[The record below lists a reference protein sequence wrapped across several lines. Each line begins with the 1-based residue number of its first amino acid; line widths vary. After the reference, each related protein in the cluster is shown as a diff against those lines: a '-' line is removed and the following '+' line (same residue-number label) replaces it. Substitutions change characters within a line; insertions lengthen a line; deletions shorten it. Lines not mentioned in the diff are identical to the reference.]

1 MSPIAIVSI
10 ILLLVFAGFLAAS
23 ESALTSI
30 SRVVIDELEG
40 KRGGALL
47 RKYSAQ
53 PARYLNVILLVRKLC
68 EFTATV
74 LLAVI
79 LLRNYPSAQAM
90 ALTVAIM
97 VVLSYVVVGVGP
109 RTLGKQQ
116 PHKYARYGIIV
127 AYGMA
132 FLLGPVTK
140 ILISVGNAL
149 TPGKGFRS
157 GPFTSEAEL
166 RDLVDQAHERGLVES
181 DEHEMIHSVFELGDT
196 LVRELMVPRTD
207 MVWVEKDKSLRQGL
221 SLALRSGYSRIPV
234 IGDSID
240 NIVGIVY
247 VKDLAKRA
255 LDHHESE
262 QSETIEQHMR
272 PANFVPEIKMADDLL
287 KEMQKNQIH
296 LAIVVDEYGGTA
308 GIITIEDII
317 EEIVGEIEDEF
328 DDAEIQYTKQAE
340 NAFLFEGRTSLN
352 DLLKI
357 IGEEYEPMIEEA
369 RGVPLSASCVV
380 HRGEMLEIL
389 QSARDFL
396 PVDFLTAE
404 SILNERDQIIDEGRS
419 SAEAMIATTREDVSR
434 MIEQTS
440 IVQAARDEAQR
451 ILVDARAV
459 AEEERHEVEA
469 YIDARLATL
478 EVILNKTLDAV
489 ARGRERLEG
498 AGDNDVLS
506 QLNSDR

>member
-1 MSPIAIVSI
+1 MSPAAIVSI
-10 ILLLVFAGFLAAS
+10 IALLAFAGFLAAS

-30 SRVVIDELEG
+30 SRIVVEELEG

-68 EFTATV
+68 ELTATV
-74 LLAVI
+74 LLASI
-79 LLRNYPSAQAM
+79 LLRNYSSAQAM

-127 AYGMA
+127 AYGLA

-140 ILISVGNAL
+140 LLITVGNAI

-207 MVWVEKDKSLRQGL
+207 MVWIERDKTLRQGL
-221 SLALRSGYSRIPV
+221 SLALRSGFSRIPV
-234 IGDSID
+234 VGTGPD
-240 NIVGIVY
+240 NIIGIVY

-255 LDHHESE
+255 LDHHEAE
-262 QSETIEQHMR
+262 QTENIEQHMR
-272 PANFVPEIKMADDLL
+272 PANFIPEIKMADELL
-287 KEMQKNQIH
+287 KEMQRDQIH
-296 LAIVVDEYGGTA
+296 LAVVVDEYGGTA

-328 DDAEIQYTKQAE
+328 DDGEDNFTWLSADKARA
-340 NAFLFEGRTSLN
+340 NATLHIE
-352 DLLKI
+352 DLADELKI
-357 IGEEYEPMIEEA
+357 
-369 RGVPLSASCVV
+369 
-380 HRGEMLEIL
+380 EINE
-389 QSARDFL
+389 SDF
-396 PVDFLTAE
+396 
-404 SILNERDQIIDEGRS
+404 
-419 SAEAMIATTREDVSR
+419 EDVDTIGGLMAQKLGRVPIAGST
-434 MIEQTS
+434 ISLEGWSITS
-440 IVQAARDEAQR
+440 ERPLGRRRR
-451 ILVDARAV
+451 ISSVL
-459 AEEERHEVEA
+459 
-469 YIDARLATL
+469 I
-478 EVILNKTLDAV
+478 
-489 ARGRERLEG
+489 ERLEKEIE
-498 AGDNDVLS
+498 DHE
-506 QLNSDR
+506 

>member
-1 MSPIAIVSI
+1 MSPVAIVSI
-10 ILLLVFAGFLAAS
+10 IALLAFAGFLAAS

-30 SRVVIDELEG
+30 SRIVVEELEG

-68 EFTATV
+68 ELTATV
-74 LLAVI
+74 LLASI
-79 LLRNYPSAQAM
+79 LLRNYSSAQAM

-127 AYGMA
+127 AYGLA

-140 ILISVGNAL
+140 LLITVGNAI

-207 MVWVEKDKSLRQGL
+207 MVWIERDKTLRQGL
-221 SLALRSGYSRIPV
+221 SLALRSGFSRIPV
-234 IGDSID
+234 VGTGPD
-240 NIVGIVY
+240 NIIGIVY

-255 LDHHESE
+255 LDHHEAE
-262 QSETIEQHMR
+262 QTESIEQHMR
-272 PANFVPEIKMADDLL
+272 PANFIPEIKMADELL
-287 KEMQKNQIH
+287 KEMQRDQIH
-296 LAIVVDEYGGTA
+296 LAVVVDEYGGTA

-328 DDAEIQYTKQAE
+328 DDGEDNFTWLSADKARA
-340 NAFLFEGRTSLN
+340 NATLHIE
-352 DLLKI
+352 DLADELKI
-357 IGEEYEPMIEEA
+357 
-369 RGVPLSASCVV
+369 
-380 HRGEMLEIL
+380 EINE
-389 QSARDFL
+389 SDF
-396 PVDFLTAE
+396 
-404 SILNERDQIIDEGRS
+404 
-419 SAEAMIATTREDVSR
+419 EDVDTIGGLMAQKLGRVPIAGST
-434 MIEQTS
+434 ISLAGWSITS
-440 IVQAARDEAQR
+440 ERPLGRRRR
-451 ILVDARAV
+451 ISSVL
-459 AEEERHEVEA
+459 
-469 YIDARLATL
+469 I
-478 EVILNKTLDAV
+478 
-489 ARGRERLEG
+489 ERLEKEIE
-498 AGDNDVLS
+498 DHE
-506 QLNSDR
+506 

>member
-1 MSPIAIVSI
+1 MSPLAIISI
-10 ILLLVFAGFLAAS
+10 IALLAFAGFLAAS

-30 SRVVIDELEG
+30 SRIVVEELEG

-47 RKYSAQ
+47 RKYSLQ

-79 LLRNYPSAQAM
+79 LLRNYSSAQAM

-127 AYGMA
+127 AYALA

-140 ILISVGNAL
+140 LLIAVGNAL

-207 MVWVEKDKSLRQGL
+207 MVWIEKEKTLRQGL

-234 IGDSID
+234 VGTGPD
-240 NIVGIVY
+240 NIIGIVY
-247 VKDLAKRA
+247 VKDLARRA
-255 LDHHESE
+255 LDHHDAE
-262 QSETIEQHMR
+262 QSENIEQHMR
-272 PANFVPEIKMADDLL
+272 PATFVPEIKMADELL
-287 KEMQKNQIH
+287 KEMQRNQIH
-296 LAIVVDEYGGTA
+296 LAVVVDEYGGTA

-328 DDAEIQYTKQAE
+328 DDGDDNFVWLSPDKARA
-340 NAFLFEGRTSLN
+340 NASLHIE
-352 DLLKI
+352 DLAD
-357 IGEEYEPMIEEA
+357 E
-369 RGVPLSASCVV
+369 
-380 HRGEMLEIL
+380 LEIEI
-389 QSARDFL
+389 SESDF
-396 PVDFLTAE
+396 
-404 SILNERDQIIDEGRS
+404 
-419 SAEAMIATTREDVSR
+419 EDVDTIGGLMAQKLGRVPIAGSTVSLHGWS
-434 MIEQTS
+434 ITS
-440 IVQAARDEAQR
+440 ERPLGRRRR
-451 ILVDARAV
+451 ISSVL
-459 AEEERHEVEA
+459 
-469 YIDARLATL
+469 I
-478 EVILNKTLDAV
+478 
-489 ARGRERLEG
+489 ERLEKEIE
-498 AGDNDVLS
+498 DHE
-506 QLNSDR
+506 